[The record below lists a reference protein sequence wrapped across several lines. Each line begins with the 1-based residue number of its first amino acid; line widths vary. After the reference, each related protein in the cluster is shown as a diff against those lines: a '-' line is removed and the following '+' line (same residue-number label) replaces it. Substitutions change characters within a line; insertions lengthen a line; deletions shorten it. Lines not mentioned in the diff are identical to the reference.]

1 MWLTPDIC
9 TPTQFFGADRIFL
22 FLELDIKAAIR
33 LSTHI
38 PETELKTMFP
48 AAKLVKTCHVPGYED
63 RE

>member
-9 TPTQFFGADRIFL
+9 TPTQLFGEDRIFL
-22 FLELDIKAAIR
+22 FLELDIKEAIR
-33 LSTHI
+33 FSTHI

-48 AAKLVKTCHVPGYED
+48 GTKLVKTCHAPGYED